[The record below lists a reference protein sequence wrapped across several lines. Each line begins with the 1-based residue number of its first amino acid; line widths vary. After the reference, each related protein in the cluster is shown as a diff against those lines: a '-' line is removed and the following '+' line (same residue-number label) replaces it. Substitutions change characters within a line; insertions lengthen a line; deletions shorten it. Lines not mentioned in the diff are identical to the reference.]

1 MYSYHPVLRTP
12 LLPEGGEAMRAN
24 LYRIPLIYVQRVH
37 RLHLNLNNYESAT
50 YGETKRKIQ
59 HRLSF
64 TSQKFVFTTF
74 IGKKVNRNQSLVKNL
89 SIKNRDKTIKSQSEA
104 GYDRTYSPNVLGI

>member
-1 MYSYHPVLRTP
+1 M
-12 LLPEGGEAMRAN
+12 
-24 LYRIPLIYVQRVH
+24 
-37 RLHLNLNNYESAT
+37 NNYESAI

-64 TSQKFVFTTF
+64 TPFTSQKLVFTTF
-74 IGKKVNRNQSLVKNL
+74 IGKKVTRNQSLVKKL
-89 SIKNRDKTIKSQSEA
+89 STKNREKTIKSQPEA